1 MLIISG
7 LRMMLSNVTRLNI
20 PFMQYPRLWIEE
32 TLMIVSWSQDPGVF
46 SDQIT
51 NIDKTIQWRRMITNV
66 LLYIGWVIAVI

>member
-1 MLIISG
+1 
-7 LRMMLSNVTRLNI
+7 
-20 PFMQYPRLWIEE
+20 
-32 TLMIVSWSQDPGVF
+32 MIVSWSQDPGVL

>member
-1 MLIISG
+1 
-7 LRMMLSNVTRLNI
+7 MMLSNMTRLNI

-32 TLMIVSWSQDPGVF
+32 TLMIVSWSQDPGVL